1 MFNSIKKILK
11 KFYPISILII
21 LISSSFLLIFFYE
34 IFVSDSGVKSI
45 YQNIK
50 ITNINQKELHKG
62 DKVSGEFVAVLNELG
77 VVWIRFNTFGRINS
91 DILTFKIREKGQNN
105 WYYENL
111 YRVDQFQD
119 GKLFPFG
126 FPPITNSLGKDFQFE
141 IISNNGV
148 SKDAVTI
155 NPRKT
160 FFSGYGIS
168 LKSFN
173 ADTIQFLITKLLS
186 ILRED
191 ALIIFITPFID
202 FLLFKIIIKFLKR
215 QLVYSLLFV
224 SLVYIFLFDKIF
236 PGDESVSNPAGALI
250 LVVLFILIFQK
261 FRIEARIYIFFSIIY
276 LTLIPLILLIL
287 NRPDFAEKSAL
298 LAYLFLILGVI
309 FIFIEIVKKPKNLVD
324 IKSFLESMLKL
335 KYLNKYF
342 RFIKR

>member
-1 MFNSIKKILK
+1 M
-11 KFYPISILII
+11 
-21 LISSSFLLIFFYE
+21 
-34 IFVSDSGVKSI
+34 
-45 YQNIK
+45 
-50 ITNINQKELHKG
+50 
-62 DKVSGEFVAVLNELG
+62 AVLNELG

-126 FPPITNSLGKDFQFE
+126 FPP
-141 IISNNGV
+141 
-148 SKDAVTI
+148 
-155 NPRKT
+155 
-160 FFSGYGIS
+160 
-168 LKSFN
+168 
-173 ADTIQFLITKLLS
+173 
-186 ILRED
+186 RED